1 MSQIPDIPTA
11 ALPPAEAA
19 AAAASSA
26 NTSNGGLRETIAEV
40 TRDPMYVTLLREYGK
55 RLVEI
60 VVAGFLINLFGLLMP
75 LYSRLIYDK
84 VIGNH
89 IPETLWALTIG
100 MVLFVVIEFALRI
113 IRTYYIEQLAGKF
126 DIEFDQAVIE
136 KLLAARVTWP
146 VGVVLARYR
155 DITSAR
161 DLLSS
166 NYMLIIID
174 FPFLLLYLLALGL
187 IGGSIVWVVIVGGL
201 ILLLAQWLCKVPSMD
216 YARMSMTTGASKI
229 DKLAGLVFGIET
241 LRTSPLRQRVLA
253 LFAEDAEQSAI
264 SQSKGRFWSSVGY
277 TISNISYTAITIG
290 VMVAGV
296 YLVENGALTVGALI
310 AASMLASRA
319 GSMLSSV
326 SMVMTRLDAFKQART
341 AFEELFVERIHQDD
355 AFGQVER
362 QHINGRIQV
371 SNLVY
376 SVRPGDPPMLKQIS
390 FAINPGEKVGIV
402 GRSGSGK
409 STLLRCLSG
418 VYSADAGQVLYDGI
432 ALAAYPD
439 AVRMHAIAYKPQDPF
454 LFDGTLASN
463 IFSQDVISTNVYQ
476 AALAVSC
483 LDELIV
489 GGQLRLDQ
497 IVTAPGNL
505 SGGQRQMIALARAV
519 ACVPSVM
526 LLDEPTTGIDQVTE
540 ARIVERLMA
549 FVEKRTLVVATHS
562 PVLLRK
568 MDRIIVIEDGKIVR
582 DAPRAEVLQ

>member
-1 MSQIPDIPTA
+1 MSQIPDMPSS
-11 ALPPAEAA
+11 ALPPVEAA
-19 AAAASSA
+19 AAAS
-26 NTSNGGLRETIAEV
+26 TTTGKGGLREAIDQV
-40 TRDPMYVTLLREYGK
+40 TRDPMYLTMLRAYGK

-100 MVLFVVIEFALRI
+100 MLLFVVLEFVLRV
-113 IRTYYIEQLAGKF
+113 IRTYYVEQLAGRF
-126 DIEFDQAVIE
+126 DVEFDQAVVE
-136 KLLAARVTWP
+136 KLLAARVAWP

-155 DITSAR
+155 DIASAR

-174 FPFLLLYLLALGL
+174 FPFLLLYLLALAL

-216 YARMSMTTGASKI
+216 YARISMTTGASKI

-241 LRTSPLRQRVLA
+241 LRTSALRQRVLT
-253 LFAEDAEQSAI
+253 LFASDAEQSAI
-264 SQSKGRFWSSVGY
+264 AQSKGRFWASVSY
-277 TISNISYTAITIG
+277 TISNISYSVITIG
-290 VMVAGV
+290 VMVVGV
-296 YLVENGALTVGALI
+296 YLVEDGALTVGALI

-319 GSMLSSV
+319 ASMLSSV
-326 SMVMTRLDAFKQART
+326 STVMTRLDAFKQARA
-341 AFEELFVERIHQDD
+341 AFEDLFFESIHKDE
-355 AFGQVER
+355 AFGKVER
-362 QHINGRIQV
+362 QQIEGRIQV
-371 SNLVY
+371 AKLAY
-376 SVRPGDPPMLKQIS
+376 SVRPGEPPMLKQLS

-409 STLLRCLSG
+409 STLLRCLAG
-418 VYSADAGQVLYDGI
+418 VYSADTGQVLYDGI
-432 ALAAYPD
+432 ALGAYPD
-439 AVRMHAIAYKPQDPF
+439 AVRMHAIAYKPQEPF
-454 LFDGTLASN
+454 LFDGTLAAN
-463 IFSQDVISTNVYQ
+463 IFAQDMISTNVYQ

-519 ACVPSVM
+519 ACVPNVM
-526 LLDEPTTGIDQVTE
+526 LLDEPTTGIDQITE
-540 ARIVERLMA
+540 ARIVERLMNFA
-549 FVEKRTLVVATHS
+549 EKRTLVVATHS

-568 MDRIIVIEDGKIVR
+568 MDRIIVIEDGKIVT
-582 DAPRAEVLQ
+582 DGPREQVLK